1 MIFPTA
7 PGANHGCWGPE
18 PSGFLSRGL
27 PCIMQDMDRLT
38 RLLGML
44 TLLMGTER
52 ITAAELAE
60 RFQVSKRTIYRDIAV
75 LEEAG
80 IPVVLFPGKSGGIG
94 VMEGYALDRTILSQ
108 SEVLNLMRLLGSFV
122 QLPLGVEQ
130 EQIYEKLNLLLRK
143 NHPDGQVS
151 GLQDIVIDHTSWAAQ
166 QQDQRKHDLLLKA
179 IRNRQQVHFR
189 YYKPTSEDP
198 EERTVEPYSLILKTG
213 YWYLLGHCQ
222 SRGDF
227 RQFRFSRIGQL
238 QLLEEHFEPRE
249 VPQDMLNIRDHWFRR
264 VPPIQI
270 RLAVDREGIPRI
282 TEWFGVD
289 AITHREDHRAIF
301 EISAP
306 EDEWLYGLLLQLG
319 DQVEVL
325 SPPHIRDVICQKALR
340 VYERYQKL
348 TS

>member
-1 MIFPTA
+1 
-7 PGANHGCWGPE
+7 
-18 PSGFLSRGL
+18 
-27 PCIMQDMDRLT
+27 MDRLT

-108 SEVLNLMRLLGSFV
+108 SEVLNLMRLMNSFV
-122 QLPLGVEQ
+122 QLPMGMEQ
-130 EQIYEKLNLLLRK
+130 VQIYEKLQLLLRK
-143 NHPDGQVS
+143 NHPEGQPA
-151 GLQDIVIDHTSWAAQ
+151 GMQEIVIDHTSWSSTSV
-166 QQDQRKHDLLLKA
+166 DLEKHNLLLQA
-179 IRNRQQVHFR
+179 IRKRQKVKFQYH
-189 YYKPTSEDP
+189 KPTSEQP

-213 YWYLLGHCQ
+213 YWYLLGFCC
-222 SRGDF
+222 SRQDF

-238 QLLEEHFEPRE
+238 QELSECFEPRA
-249 VPQDMLNIRDHWFRR
+249 VPQEMLNIQENWFRR
-264 VPPIQI
+264 TPPIQI
-270 RLAVDREGIPRI
+270 RFAVDREGIPRI
-282 TEWFGVD
+282 TEWFGVN
-289 AITHREDHRAIF
+289 ALKHREEGRAIF
-301 EISAP
+301 EFSAP

-319 DQVEVL
+319 DQVEIL
-325 SPPHIRDVICQKALR
+325 SPPHLRDVICQKALR

>member
-1 MIFPTA
+1 
-7 PGANHGCWGPE
+7 
-18 PSGFLSRGL
+18 
-27 PCIMQDMDRLT
+27 MQDMDRLT

-108 SEVLNLMRLLGSFV
+108 NEVLNLMRLMNSFV
-122 QLPLGVEQ
+122 QLPMGMEQ
-130 EQIYEKLNLLLRK
+130 VQIYEKLQLLLRK
-143 NHPDGQVS
+143 NHPEGQLS
-151 GLQDIVIDHTSWAAQ
+151 AMQEIVIDHTAWGSRTV
-166 QQDQRKHDLLLKA
+166 DLDKHDLLLQA
-179 IRNRQQVHFR
+179 IRRRQKVKFH
-189 YYKPTSEDP
+189 YHKPTREQP

-213 YWYLLGHCQ
+213 YWYLLGFCH
-222 SRGDF
+222 SRQNF
-227 RQFRFSRIGQL
+227 RQFRFSRMGQVQEL
-238 QLLEEHFEPRE
+238 SEGFEPRD
-249 VPQDMLNIRDHWFRR
+249 VPQEMLNIQENWFRHM
-264 VPPIQI
+264 PPIQVTF
-270 RLAVDREGIPRI
+270 AADREAIPRI
-282 TEWFGVD
+282 TEWFGVH
-289 AITHREDHRAIF
+289 ALKHREEGRAIF
-301 EISAP
+301 EFCAP

-325 SPPHIRDVICQKALR
+325 SPPHLRDVICQKALK

-348 TS
+348 TP